1 MSNKK
6 EKNYEKLYNE
16 LQQEFATSKQENDE
30 LISEYESTIQML
42 SDSIE
47 TLKQEKEELTLKLNN
62 QIKNQNSLVK
72 ELDSMK
78 VKNLDK
84 LKDIELLNKK
94 NEILE
99 DQINKINQSK
109 NVVNSKIV
117 GLEND
122 NDHYLNKIREYESYL
137 EDLQLKLENALE
149 ENISLQTDY
158 ETYKQKTEDEL
169 IRKDEI
175 LKEYKNEIMNK
186 DKIIDRF
193 GRRDS
198 FNIQKLK
205 NHLMSENLKNLYDLN
220 NKNNNKVN
228 NNNVFLSRT
237 YSSESLLNKMNKFK
251 HTNSL
256 NNSNNIMNIRNVN
269 SEIFFTHRKSSI
281 KTPKMIKESVQEEK
295 DKEENYEEENSVSIV
310 EENNILNNQKIF
322 DKLEIT
328 NYEFNLLSSINDN
341 NNKCNGNNNKNNGRD
356 MNLEMKENLKKMLQ
370 KVQQKKA
377 LLNKHKKVFNENMDK
392 MGLYMLKF

>member
-1 MSNKK
+1 MSTNN
-6 EKNYEKLYNE
+6 EKNYEKLYND
-16 LQQEFATSKQENDE
+16 LQQEFATTKQENDE

-47 TLKQEKEELTLKLNN
+47 TLKQEKEELTIKLNN

-72 ELDSMK
+72 ELDSLK

-99 DQINKINQSK
+99 DQMNKMNQSK
-109 NVVNSKIV
+109 NVVTNKIV

-205 NHLMSENLKNLYDLN
+205 NHLISENLKNLYDLN
-220 NKNNNKVN
+220 NKNSNKNLNNAI
-228 NNNVFLSRT
+228 LSRT

-251 HTNSL
+251 HNNSL
-256 NNSNNIMNIRNVN
+256 NNNLNIKNTN
-269 SEIFFTHRKSSI
+269 SEILFSYRKNSI
-281 KTPKMIKESVQEEK
+281 NTPRMIKESVKEEK
-295 DKEENYEEENSVSIV
+295 DKEENCEENSII
-310 EENNILNNQKIF
+310 EENNNLKNQKVF
-322 DKLEIT
+322 DGLEIT
-328 NYEFNLLSSINDN
+328 SYEVNFLSINNNDN
-341 NNKCNGNNNKNNGRD
+341 NNNNKSNGSNVKNNGRD
-356 MNLEMKENLKKMLQ
+356 LNLEMKENLKKMLQ

-377 LLNKHKKVFNENMDK
+377 LLNKHRKVFNENMDK

>member
-1 MSNKK
+1 MSTNN
-6 EKNYEKLYNE
+6 EKNYEKLYND
-16 LQQEFATSKQENDE
+16 LQQEFATTKQENDE

-47 TLKQEKEELTLKLNN
+47 TLKQEKEELSIKLNN

-72 ELDSMK
+72 ELDSLK

-99 DQINKINQSK
+99 DQMNKMNQSK
-109 NVVNSKIV
+109 NVVTNKIV

-205 NHLMSENLKNLYDLN
+205 NHLISENLKNLYDLN
-220 NKNNNKVN
+220 NKNSNKNLNNAI
-228 NNNVFLSRT
+228 LSRT

-251 HTNSL
+251 HNNSL
-256 NNSNNIMNIRNVN
+256 NNNLNIKNTN
-269 SEIFFTHRKSSI
+269 SEILFSYRKNSI
-281 KTPKMIKESVQEEK
+281 NTPRMIKESVKEEK
-295 DKEENYEEENSVSIV
+295 DKEENCEENSII
-310 EENNILNNQKIF
+310 EENNNLKNQKVF
-322 DKLEIT
+322 DRLEIT
-328 NYEFNLLSSINDN
+328 SYEVNFLSINNNDN
-341 NNKCNGNNNKNNGRD
+341 NNNKSNGSNVKNNGRD
-356 MNLEMKENLKKMLQ
+356 LNLEMKENLKKMLQ

>member
-1 MSNKK
+1 MSTNN
-6 EKNYEKLYNE
+6 EKNYEKLYND
-16 LQQEFATSKQENDE
+16 LQQEFATTKQENDE

-47 TLKQEKEELTLKLNN
+47 TLKQEKEELTIKLNN

-72 ELDSMK
+72 ELDSLK

-99 DQINKINQSK
+99 DQMNKMNQSK
-109 NVVNSKIV
+109 NVVTNKIV

-205 NHLMSENLKNLYDLN
+205 NHLISENLKNLYDLN
-220 NKNNNKVN
+220 NKNSNKNLNNAI
-228 NNNVFLSRT
+228 LSRT

-251 HTNSL
+251 HNNSL
-256 NNSNNIMNIRNVN
+256 NNNLNIKNTN
-269 SEIFFTHRKSSI
+269 SEILFSYRKNSI
-281 KTPKMIKESVQEEK
+281 NTPRMIKESVKEEK
-295 DKEENYEEENSVSIV
+295 DKEENCEENSII
-310 EENNILNNQKIF
+310 EENNNLKNQKVF
-322 DKLEIT
+322 DGLEIT
-328 NYEFNLLSSINDN
+328 SYEVNFLSINNDN
-341 NNKCNGNNNKNNGRD
+341 NNNNKSNGSNIKNNGRD
-356 MNLEMKENLKKMLQ
+356 LNLEMKENLKKMLQ

>member
-1 MSNKK
+1 MSTNN
-6 EKNYEKLYNE
+6 EKNYEKLYND
-16 LQQEFATSKQENDE
+16 LQQEFATTKQENDE

-47 TLKQEKEELTLKLNN
+47 TLKQEKEELTIKLNN

-72 ELDSMK
+72 ELDSLK

-99 DQINKINQSK
+99 DQMNKINQSK
-109 NVVNSKIV
+109 NVVTNKIV

-205 NHLMSENLKNLYDLN
+205 NHLISENLKNLYDLN
-220 NKNNNKVN
+220 NKNSNKNLNNAI
-228 NNNVFLSRT
+228 LSRT

-251 HTNSL
+251 HNNSL
-256 NNSNNIMNIRNVN
+256 NNNLNIKNTN
-269 SEIFFTHRKSSI
+269 SEMLFSFRKNSI
-281 KTPKMIKESVQEEK
+281 NTPRMIKESVKEEK
-295 DKEENYEEENSVSIV
+295 DKEENCEENSII
-310 EENNILNNQKIF
+310 EENNNLKNQKVF
-322 DKLEIT
+322 DRLEIT
-328 NYEFNLLSSINDN
+328 SYEVNFLSINNNDN
-341 NNKCNGNNNKNNGRD
+341 NNNKSNGSNVKNNGRD
-356 MNLEMKENLKKMLQ
+356 LNLEMKENLKKMLQ

>member
-1 MSNKK
+1 MSNNKT
-6 EKNYEKLYNE
+6 EKNYEKLYKD
-16 LQQEFATSKQENDE
+16 LQQEFATTKQENDE

-109 NVVNSKIV
+109 NVVNNKII

-137 EDLQLKLENALE
+137 EDLQMKLENALE

-186 DKIIDRF
+186 DKIIDRY
-193 GRRDS
+193 GRRNS

-205 NHLMSENLKNLYDLN
+205 NNLISENLKNLYDF
-220 NKNNNKVN
+220 NKNKIN
-228 NNNVFLSRT
+228 NNNAFLSRT

-251 HTNSL
+251 PNSL
-256 NNSNNIMNIRNVN
+256 NNNNNLNIKNIN

-281 KTPKMIKESVQEEK
+281 NTPKMIKESVKEEK
-295 DKEENYEEENSVSIV
+295 DKEENYEEENSISIID
-310 EENNILNNQKIF
+310 ENNNLKNQKIF

-328 NYEFNLLSSINDN
+328 NYEFNLINDN
-341 NNKCNGNNNKNNGRD
+341 NNKSNGNNNKNNGRD
-356 MNLEMKENLKKMLQ
+356 LNIEMKENLKKMLQ

>member
-1 MSNKK
+1 MSTNN
-6 EKNYEKLYNE
+6 EKNYEKLYND
-16 LQQEFATSKQENDE
+16 LQQEFATTKQENDE

-47 TLKQEKEELTLKLNN
+47 TLKQEKEELTIKLNN

-72 ELDSMK
+72 ELDSLK

-99 DQINKINQSK
+99 DQMNKINQSK
-109 NVVNSKIV
+109 NVVTNKIV

-205 NHLMSENLKNLYDLN
+205 NHLISENLKNLYDLN
-220 NKNNNKVN
+220 NKNSNKNLNNAI
-228 NNNVFLSRT
+228 LSRT

-251 HTNSL
+251 HNNSL
-256 NNSNNIMNIRNVN
+256 NNNLNIKNTN
-269 SEIFFTHRKSSI
+269 SEILFSYRKNSI
-281 KTPKMIKESVQEEK
+281 NTPRMIKESVKEEK
-295 DKEENYEEENSVSIV
+295 DKEENCEENSII
-310 EENNILNNQKIF
+310 EENNNLKNQKVF
-322 DKLEIT
+322 DRLEIT
-328 NYEFNLLSSINDN
+328 SYEVNFLSINNNDN
-341 NNKCNGNNNKNNGRD
+341 NNNKSNGSNVKNNGRD
-356 MNLEMKENLKKMLQ
+356 LNLEMKENLKKMLQ

>member
-1 MSNKK
+1 MSTNN
-6 EKNYEKLYNE
+6 EKNYEKLYND
-16 LQQEFATSKQENDE
+16 LQQEFATTKQENDE

-47 TLKQEKEELTLKLNN
+47 TLKQEKEELTIKLNN

-72 ELDSMK
+72 ELDSLK

-99 DQINKINQSK
+99 EQMNKMNQSK
-109 NVVNSKIV
+109 NVVTNKIV

-205 NHLMSENLKNLYDLN
+205 NHLISENLKNLYDLN
-220 NKNNNKVN
+220 NKNSNKNLNNAI
-228 NNNVFLSRT
+228 LSRT

-251 HTNSL
+251 HNNSL
-256 NNSNNIMNIRNVN
+256 NNNLNIKNTN
-269 SEIFFTHRKSSI
+269 SEMLFSFRKNSI
-281 KTPKMIKESVQEEK
+281 NTPRMIKESVKEEK
-295 DKEENYEEENSVSIV
+295 DKEENCEENSII
-310 EENNILNNQKIF
+310 EENNNLKNQKVF
-322 DKLEIT
+322 DRLEIT
-328 NYEFNLLSSINDN
+328 SYEVNFLSINNNDN
-341 NNKCNGNNNKNNGRD
+341 NNNKSNGSNVKNNGRD
-356 MNLEMKENLKKMLQ
+356 LNLEMKENLKKMLQ

>member
-1 MSNKK
+1 MSTNN
-6 EKNYEKLYNE
+6 EKNYEKLYND
-16 LQQEFATSKQENDE
+16 LQQEFATTKQENDE

-47 TLKQEKEELTLKLNN
+47 TLKQEKEELTIKLNN

-72 ELDSMK
+72 ELDSLK

-99 DQINKINQSK
+99 DQMNKINQSK
-109 NVVNSKIV
+109 NVVTNKIV

-205 NHLMSENLKNLYDLN
+205 NHLISENLKNLYDLN
-220 NKNNNKVN
+220 NKNSNKNLNNAI
-228 NNNVFLSRT
+228 LSRT

-251 HTNSL
+251 HNNSL
-256 NNSNNIMNIRNVN
+256 NNNLNIKNTN
-269 SEIFFTHRKSSI
+269 SEILFSYRKNSI
-281 KTPKMIKESVQEEK
+281 NTPRMIKESVKEEK
-295 DKEENYEEENSVSIV
+295 DKEENCEENSII
-310 EENNILNNQKIF
+310 EENNNLKNQKVF
-322 DKLEIT
+322 DGLEIT
-328 NYEFNLLSSINDN
+328 SYEVNFLSINNNDN
-341 NNKCNGNNNKNNGRD
+341 NNNKSNGSNVKNNGRD
-356 MNLEMKENLKKMLQ
+356 LNLEMKENLKKMLQ

>member
-1 MSNKK
+1 
-6 EKNYEKLYNE
+6 
-16 LQQEFATSKQENDE
+16 
-30 LISEYESTIQML
+30 
-42 SDSIE
+42 
-47 TLKQEKEELTLKLNN
+47 
-62 QIKNQNSLVK
+62 
-72 ELDSMK
+72 MK

-99 DQINKINQSK
+99 DQMNKINQSK
-109 NVVNSKIV
+109 NVVTNKIV

-205 NHLMSENLKNLYDLN
+205 NHLISENLKNLYDLN
-220 NKNNNKVN
+220 NKNSNKNLNNAI
-228 NNNVFLSRT
+228 LSRT

-251 HTNSL
+251 HNNSL
-256 NNSNNIMNIRNVN
+256 NNNLNIKNTN
-269 SEIFFTHRKSSI
+269 SEILFSYRKNSI
-281 KTPKMIKESVQEEK
+281 NTPRMIKESVKEEK
-295 DKEENYEEENSVSIV
+295 DKEENCEENSII
-310 EENNILNNQKIF
+310 EENNNLKNQKVF
-322 DKLEIT
+322 DRLEIT
-328 NYEFNLLSSINDN
+328 SYEVNFLSINNNDN
-341 NNKCNGNNNKNNGRD
+341 NNNKSNGSNVKNNGRD
-356 MNLEMKENLKKMLQ
+356 LNLEMKENLKKMLQ

>member
-1 MSNKK
+1 MSTNN
-6 EKNYEKLYNE
+6 EKNYEKLYND
-16 LQQEFATSKQENDE
+16 LQQEFATTKQENDE

-47 TLKQEKEELTLKLNN
+47 TLKQEKEELTIKLNN

-72 ELDSMK
+72 ELDSLK

-99 DQINKINQSK
+99 DQMNKMNQSK
-109 NVVNSKIV
+109 NVVTNKIV

-205 NHLMSENLKNLYDLN
+205 NHLISENLKNLYDLN
-220 NKNNNKVN
+220 NKNSNKNLNNAI
-228 NNNVFLSRT
+228 LSRT

-251 HTNSL
+251 HNNSL
-256 NNSNNIMNIRNVN
+256 NNNLNIKNTN
-269 SEIFFTHRKSSI
+269 SEILFSYRKNSI
-281 KTPKMIKESVQEEK
+281 NTPRMIKESVKEEK
-295 DKEENYEEENSVSIV
+295 DKEENCEENSII
-310 EENNILNNQKIF
+310 EENNNLKNQKVF
-322 DKLEIT
+322 DGLEIT
-328 NYEFNLLSSINDN
+328 SYEVNFLSINNNDN
-341 NNKCNGNNNKNNGRD
+341 NNNNKSNGSNVKNNGRD
-356 MNLEMKENLKKMLQ
+356 LNLEMKENLKKMLQ

>member
-1 MSNKK
+1 MSTNN
-6 EKNYEKLYNE
+6 EKNYEKLYND
-16 LQQEFATSKQENDE
+16 LQKEFATTKQENDE

-47 TLKQEKEELTLKLNN
+47 TLKQEKEELTIKLNN

-72 ELDSMK
+72 ELDSLK

-99 DQINKINQSK
+99 DQMNKMNQSK
-109 NVVNSKIV
+109 NVVTNKIV

-205 NHLMSENLKNLYDLN
+205 NHLISENLKNLYDLN
-220 NKNNNKVN
+220 NKNSNKNLNNAI
-228 NNNVFLSRT
+228 LSRT

-251 HTNSL
+251 HNNSL
-256 NNSNNIMNIRNVN
+256 NNNLNIKNTN
-269 SEIFFTHRKSSI
+269 SEILFSYRKNSI
-281 KTPKMIKESVQEEK
+281 NTPRMIKESVKEEK
-295 DKEENYEEENSVSIV
+295 DKEENCEENSII
-310 EENNILNNQKIF
+310 EENNNLKNQKVF
-322 DKLEIT
+322 DGLEIT
-328 NYEFNLLSSINDN
+328 SYEVNFLSINNNDN
-341 NNKCNGNNNKNNGRD
+341 NNNNKSNGSNVKNNGRD
-356 MNLEMKENLKKMLQ
+356 LNLEMKENLKKMLQ

>member
-1 MSNKK
+1 MSTNN
-6 EKNYEKLYNE
+6 EKNYEKLYND
-16 LQQEFATSKQENDE
+16 LQQEFATTKQENDE

-47 TLKQEKEELTLKLNN
+47 TLKQEKEELSIKLNN

-72 ELDSMK
+72 ELDSLK

-99 DQINKINQSK
+99 DQMNKMNQSK
-109 NVVNSKIV
+109 NVVTNKIV

-220 NKNNNKVN
+220 NKNNNKNLN
-228 NNNVFLSRT
+228 NAFLSRT
-237 YSSESLLNKMNKFK
+237 YSSESLLNKMSKFK

-256 NNSNNIMNIRNVN
+256 NSNLNNKNAN
-269 SEIFFTHRKSSI
+269 SEMLLSFRKNSI
-281 KTPKMIKESVQEEK
+281 NTPRMIKETVKEEK
-295 DKEENYEEENSVSIV
+295 DKEENCEENSII
-310 EENNILNNQKIF
+310 EDNNNFKNQKVF
-322 DKLEIT
+322 DGLEIT
-328 NYEFNLLSSINDN
+328 SYEVNILSINNNDN
-341 NNKCNGNNNKNNGRD
+341 NNINKSNGSNVKNNGRD
-356 MNLEMKENLKKMLQ
+356 LNLELKENLKKMLQ

-377 LLNKHKKVFNENMDK
+377 LLNKHKKVFNENMHK
-392 MGLYMLKF
+392 MGFYMLKF

>member
-1 MSNKK
+1 MSTNN
-6 EKNYEKLYNE
+6 EKNYEKLYND
-16 LQQEFATSKQENDE
+16 LQQEFATTKQENDE

-47 TLKQEKEELTLKLNN
+47 TLKQEKEELTIKLNN

-72 ELDSMK
+72 ELDSLK

-99 DQINKINQSK
+99 DQMNKMNQSK
-109 NVVNSKIV
+109 NVVTNKIV

-205 NHLMSENLKNLYDLN
+205 NHLISENLKNLYDLN
-220 NKNNNKVN
+220 NKNSNKNLNNAI
-228 NNNVFLSRT
+228 LSRT

-251 HTNSL
+251 HNNSL
-256 NNSNNIMNIRNVN
+256 NNNLNIKNTN
-269 SEIFFTHRKSSI
+269 SEILFSYRKNSI
-281 KTPKMIKESVQEEK
+281 NTPRMIKESVKEEK
-295 DKEENYEEENSVSIV
+295 DKEENCEENSII
-310 EENNILNNQKIF
+310 EENNNLKNQKVF
-322 DKLEIT
+322 DGLEIT
-328 NYEFNLLSSINDN
+328 SYEVNFLSINNNDN
-341 NNKCNGNNNKNNGRD
+341 NNNNKSNGSNVKNNGRD
-356 MNLEMKENLKKMLQ
+356 LNLEMKENLKKMLQ

-392 MGLYMLKF
+392 IGLYMLKF

>member
-1 MSNKK
+1 MSTNN
-6 EKNYEKLYNE
+6 EKNYEKLYND
-16 LQQEFATSKQENDE
+16 LQQEFATTKQENDE

-47 TLKQEKEELTLKLNN
+47 TLKQEKEELTIKLNN

-72 ELDSMK
+72 ELDSLK

-99 DQINKINQSK
+99 DQMNKMNQSK
-109 NVVNSKIV
+109 NVVTNKIV

-205 NHLMSENLKNLYDLN
+205 NHLISENLKNLYDLN
-220 NKNNNKVN
+220 NKNSNKNLNNAI
-228 NNNVFLSRT
+228 LSRT

-251 HTNSL
+251 HNNSL
-256 NNSNNIMNIRNVN
+256 NNNLNIKNTN
-269 SEIFFTHRKSSI
+269 SEILFSYRKNSI
-281 KTPKMIKESVQEEK
+281 NTPRMIKESVKEEK
-295 DKEENYEEENSVSIV
+295 DKEENCEENSII
-310 EENNILNNQKIF
+310 EENNNLKNQKVF
-322 DKLEIT
+322 DRLEIT
-328 NYEFNLLSSINDN
+328 SYEVNFLSINNNDN
-341 NNKCNGNNNKNNGRD
+341 NNNKSNGSNVKNNGRD
-356 MNLEMKENLKKMLQ
+356 LNLEMKENLKKMLQ